1 MQHQPVVA
9 TADAQGV
16 HAELTVTGP
25 AGWTTGAPLNA
36 TLLVSLPKG
45 ARLEPPALGTTLGA
59 WDVRGQH
66 VLLNAPPGTTGV
78 GFTLTAWEPGELEIP
93 AIPLSVVLAD
103 GTRAELKVG
112 PAKATLD
119 SLLQSQV
126 ALTELPAPLRGPVDI
141 ATGNWLWFVVALLGA
156 VTCIW
161 LASWMFR
168 RGRHGHDEEVLP
180 ADAWALR
187 EMDRLESERLPGRG
201 QVDHFFARLSD
212 IVRHYVEQRWGI
224 SAPEQTTKEFLR
236 TAATHPELAGGHE
249 RTLGGFLRAADMVKF
264 AAVRPGNDACGQA
277 LDSMR
282 GFVRATAPVEEPA
295 ANEPPAPQPPAP
307 KPPVAHPPVSTHP
320 PEARS

>member
-1 MQHQPVVA
+1 MQQQPQKQAAPAAPTQHPPVVA

-25 AGWTTGAPLNA
+25 AGWTTGAPLDA
-36 TLLVSLPKG
+36 TLRVTLPTG

-66 VLLNAPPGTTGV
+66 VLLNTPPGTAGV
-78 GFTLTAWEPGELEIP
+78 SFTLTAWEPGQLEIP
-93 AIPLSVVLAD
+93 AIPLSVVLPD

-119 SLLQSQV
+119 SLLQGQV

-168 RGRHGHDEEVLP
+168 RGRHGDAEELLP
-180 ADAWALR
+180 PDAWALR

-236 TAATHPELAGGHE
+236 SAATHPELAGGHE

-264 AAVRPGNDACGQA
+264 AAVRPGTDACGQA

-295 ANEPPAPQPPAP
+295 AP
-307 KPPVAHPPVSTHP
+307 HP
-320 PEARS
+320 PEASS